1 MLMIWFVFLFCL
13 LFSWGVLHRV
23 LFVVVWCQVLYS
35 SGFLFM
41 SSHYLILPSVT
52 SEKAMATHSS
62 TLAWKIPWMEKP
74 GRLQS
79 MGTQRVRHDWVT
91 SLSLSGVEVCYNWLV
106 MSAVRGII
114 YARHLLFV
122 VGIYARTVVDV
133 KDPSSGG
140 GHRSL

>member
-1 MLMIWFVFLFCL
+1 M
-13 LFSWGVLHRV
+13 
-23 LFVVVWCQVLYS
+23 
-35 SGFLFM
+35 
-41 SSHYLILPSVT
+41 
-52 SEKAMATHSS
+52 
-62 TLAWKIPWMEKP
+62 
-74 GRLQS
+74 
-79 MGTQRVRHDWVT
+79 T
-91 SLSLSGVEVCYNWLV
+91 SLSLSGVEVCYNCLV